1 MSSTEP
7 VVVIDGKGH
16 LLGRLASTVAKQLLN
31 GQKIVVVRCEALN
44 ISGEFFR
51 AKLKYHAYLRKITR
65 FNPTRGGPFH
75 FRAPS
80 RILYKA
86 VRGMIPHKTAR
97 GAAAMERLKVFEG
110 VPPPYDKKKRVVV
123 PQALRVLRLRPGRK
137 YCTVGRLSHEVGWKY
152 QDVVARLEE
161 RRKVKSSAYYERKKA
176 ARRQLV
182 QAQKSA
188 GVSDQTKNQLAQV
201 AEAIHH
207 ITANNQVLRRTYA
220 ETADRARGLAYYLK
234 KHGFKRVG
242 ILCPNTPAFLES
254 IFGIAAA
261 GAVNVAVNYRL
272 KEDDIA
278 YIFTHSDVEAII
290 VDQEF
295 LSLLQSYRASKPDV
309 PIILDTD
316 TDATEGQLSGPF
328 DDAVLE
334 GLRYDSDTGAK
345 GWSGLEAQ
353 TASEDD
359 VVALAYTSGTT
370 ARPKGVEFTHRG
382 CYLAAMG
389 NVIESGLNRQHGRCR
404 YLWTLPMFH
413 AMGWTFP
420 WAVTA
425 VRGTHYCLRKI
436 DYPQIWKLLKQEQ
449 ITHFNAAP
457 TVNTLLCNSEEAEQ
471 LPEPVHVTVAASP
484 PTPHLFEQMTNL
496 NLHPVH
502 VYGMTE
508 TYGPITKGYYM
519 PSWDDLPSDEKYKR
533 MARQGH
539 GFVTSLPVRVIKTDV
554 PEGAVIDV
562 TRDGTEIGEIVF
574 TGNIC
579 AQGYYKDP
587 EATRKLFAGGVLH
600 SGDLAVWHAD
610 GAIQI
615 QDRAKD
621 IIISGGE
628 NISSVALESMLVTHP
643 DILEAGVVA
652 VPDSHWGERPKA
664 FVTVKPGKTLNGQG
678 VIDWARNVSDIS
690 KFMIPREVEVVAELP
705 KTSTGKVRKNVLRDW
720 AKGVTRT

>member
-1 MSSTEP
+1 MSGAVSRLS
-7 VVVIDGKGH
+7 G
-16 LLGRLASTVAKQLLN
+16 LLGHFVPGAEQRVNFHTLS
-31 GQKIVVVRCEALN
+31 
-44 ISGEFFR
+44 
-51 AKLKYHAYLRKITR
+51 
-65 FNPTRGGPFH
+65 PTSFLPR
-75 FRAPS
+75 
-80 RILYKA
+80 
-86 VRGMIPHKTAR
+86 
-97 GAAAMERLKVFEG
+97 AAAIEPE
-110 VPPPYDKKKRVVV
+110 
-123 PQALRVLRLRPGRK
+123 
-137 YCTVGRLSHEVGWKY
+137 
-152 QDVVARLEE
+152 
-161 RRKVKSSAYYERKKA
+161 
-176 ARRQLV
+176 
-182 QAQKSA
+182 
-188 GVSDQTKNQLAQV
+188 

-207 ITANNQVLRRTYA
+207 ITANNQVLRRNYA
-220 ETADRARGLAYYLK
+220 EAADRARGIAYYLK
-234 KHGFKRVG
+234 KHGHKRVG
-242 ILCPNTPAFLES
+242 ILCPNTPAFFES

-261 GAVNVAVNYRL
+261 GAVNIAVNYRL
-272 KEDDIA
+272 KEDDIS
-278 YIFTHSDVEAII
+278 YIFTHAEVDVII

-295 LSLLQSYRASKPDV
+295 LSLLNTYRASKPSI
-309 PIILDTD
+309 PILVDTD
-316 TDATEGQLSGPF
+316 TDATEGELSGPF
-328 DDAVLE
+328 DEAVLE
-334 GLRYDSDTGAK
+334 GLRYDVDTGAK
-345 GWSGLEAQ
+345 GWPGLEAQ
-353 TASEDD
+353 AASEDD
-359 VVALAYTSGTT
+359 IIALAYTSGTT

-389 NVIESGLNRQHGRCR
+389 NVVESGLNSHRGRCR

-413 AMGWTFP
+413 AAGWTFP

-436 DYPQIWKLLKQEQ
+436 DYPQIWKLLKEEH

-457 TVNTLLCNSEEAEQ
+457 TVNTLLCNSNEAER

-508 TYGPITKGYYM
+508 TYGPITKGYYL
-519 PSWDDLPSDEKYKR
+519 PSWDNLPSSEKYKN

-539 GFVTSLPVRVIKTDV
+539 GFVTSLPARVIKTEV
-554 PEGAVIDV
+554 PEGTIIDV
-562 TRDGTEIGEIVF
+562 SRDGKEIGEIVF
-574 TGNIC
+574 VGNIC
-579 AQGYYKDP
+579 ARGYYKDP

-600 SGDLAVWHAD
+600 SGDLAVWHPD
-610 GAIQI
+610 GSIQI

-664 FVTVKPGKTLNGQG
+664 FVTVKSGKSLTGPE

-705 KTSTGKVRKNVLRDW
+705 KTSTGKVRKNILRDW
-720 AKGVTRT
+720 AKGASRS